1 MLTTNQTN
9 NLTFDRV
16 FDFHMKFVGEKKT
29 WVHWLDM
36 VKKEDLT
43 ENKPKA
49 DNNQAL
55 ISKEDGDS

>member
-1 MLTTNQTN
+1 
-9 NLTFDRV
+9 
-16 FDFHMKFVGEKKT
+16 MKLVGEKKT